1 VLPWRDEGGEIMAE
15 WNVLVATH
23 WGQEKNSLRFLSQHG
38 EFKSSGFKD
47 VLLGHVEDLNLFLD
61 KLELMRQKNSGQITS
76 LSQVVPL
83 ERMFYFK
90 LPDFMDK
97 LKETI
102 SPYVEKVKD
111 KKFYVRVKRRG
122 HKGEISSQEIEK
134 EIAGVII
141 ENLEKTGKKAQV
153 SFNDPDVII
162 VVETIADW
170 AGVTSI
176 TREMKEKYKLLKVK

>member
-1 VLPWRDEGGEIMAE
+1 MKG

-23 WGQEKNSLRFLSQHG
+23 WGQEKKSLRFLSQHG

-47 VLLGHVEDLNLFLD
+47 VLQGHVEDVNLFLD
-61 KLELMRQKNSGQITS
+61 KLELMRQENSSRIRS
-76 LSQVVPL
+76 LSQIVPL
-83 ERMFYFK
+83 ERTFYFE

-97 LKETI
+97 LNETL
-102 SPYVEKVKD
+102 SSYAEKVGD

-134 EIAGVII
+134 EIAGVVI
-141 ENLEKTGKKAQV
+141 ENIEKAGKQAHV
-153 SFNDPDVII
+153 SFDDPDVII
-162 VVETIADW
+162 VVETIANW

-176 TREMKEKYKLLKVK
+176 TREMKEKYALLKVK

>member
-1 VLPWRDEGGEIMAE
+1 MKE
-15 WNVLVATH
+15 WNILVATH
-23 WGQEKNSLRFLSQHG
+23 RGQEKKSLRFLSQHG

-47 VLLGHVEDLNLFLD
+47 VLQGHVEDLNLFLD
-61 KLELMRQKNSGQITS
+61 KLELMRQENPGQIRF
-76 LSQVVPL
+76 LSQIVPL
-83 ERMFYFK
+83 ERTFYFK

-102 SPYVEKVKD
+102 SSYAEKVED

-134 EIAGVII
+134 EIAGVVI
-141 ENLEKTGKKAQV
+141 ENLEKVGKHAHV
-153 SFNDPDVII
+153 NFGDPDVII
-162 VVETIADW
+162 VVEMIADW

-176 TREMKEKYKLLKVK
+176 TREMKETYSLLKVK